1 MLVNKTLIAMLP
13 HVPSELRVPKP
24 LLSEEAPTPLPASAG
39 FSDLITS
46 IAGNEGF
53 SSLVLFGGLLVLLL
67 AVLYFAAR
75 YNARRRLKS
84 RIRLAEP
91 DESAFL
97 LNGGEERDNPELS
110 GFRPN
115 YISTESAPGILIAE
129 EDDELR
135 LFLTNTLRL
144 NYRVIAVKDG
154 LKAFRKAF
162 DTIPDLIITDSQ
174 MPGMDGVSLCHLLK
188 VTMATSHI
196 PVILLNT
203 DTSVRVAE
211 AIPADGCIRANFD
224 AKSLLIEIRNFMQQ
238 RKHLYAGLRKQLL
251 NGEPVDDF
259 FSAELDFIHRVNGIL
274 KTGYHRTG
282 FGVDELGDGLSLTKL
297 QLFRKMKVVVNKTPN
312 DYIRHFR
319 VEEAKRLLAM
329 EHNGLG
335 DVAIRTGFNSQ
346 SVFAKAFKEVTGLTP
361 VEFSVHSR
369 AIANPVSD
377 Q

>member
-1 MLVNKTLIAMLP
+1 MLENKTLNATLT
-13 HVPSELRVPKP
+13 HVSSELRVPKP
-24 LLSEEAPTPLPASAG
+24 VLSHEPAPPKASAG
-39 FSDLITS
+39 FSDLVTS

-53 SSLVLFGGLLVLLL
+53 SSLVLFGGLLLLLL

-84 RIRLAEP
+84 RIRFAES
-91 DESAFL
+91 DDSSFSL
-97 LNGGEERDNPELS
+97 DSDEERESPDLS

-203 DTSVRVAE
+203 DTSVRVVE

-259 FSAELDFIHRVNGIL
+259 FSAELDFIHRVNAVL
-274 KTGYHRTG
+274 KGGYHRTG
-282 FGVDELGDGLSLTKL
+282 FGADELGDGLSLTKL
-297 QLFRKMKVVVNKTPN
+297 QLFRKMKALVNKTPN

-329 EHNGLG
+329 EHSGLG
-335 DVAIRTGFNSQ
+335 DVAIRTGFNNQ
-346 SVFAKAFKEVTGLTP
+346 SVFSKAFKDVTGLSP

-369 AIANPVSD
+369 GIANPVSD